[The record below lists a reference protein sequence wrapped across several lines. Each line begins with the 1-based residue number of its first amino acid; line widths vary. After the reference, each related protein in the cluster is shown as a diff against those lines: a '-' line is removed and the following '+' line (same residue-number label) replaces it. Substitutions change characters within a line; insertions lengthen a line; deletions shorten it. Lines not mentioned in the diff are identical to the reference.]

1 LSGNDSRAKQ
11 QGKRYG
17 NPDSNLTHGKR
28 TASKNH
34 LESPSPI
41 NGRRTEKYVLVE
53 LQARRITAPSTDGP
67 TPEHFFWIS
76 YRRFLDTE
84 WEGRTRRIKKQRSES
99 ACRGVD
105 RFWAV
110 GSEYTLCNKAK
121 QRGFEDEARKRIRHS
136 HAQCKNNQ
144 GVLGIVPGLNRV
156 IPVVKQLD

>member
-1 LSGNDSRAKQ
+1 MVEEQRNMFWLNYKHGASRRRQQTDLHLS
-11 QGKRYG
+11 
-17 NPDSNLTHGKR
+17 
-28 TASKNH
+28 
-34 LESPSPI
+34 I
-41 NGRRTEKYVLVE
+41 
-53 LQARRITAPSTDGP
+53 
-67 TPEHFFWIS
+67 FFWIS

-84 WEGRTRRIKKQRSES
+84 WEGRTRRIKKQHSES
-99 ACRGVD
+99 ACRGVE